1 MYDLIIIGSG
11 PAGYSAGI
19 YATRYNLNVLVIGQ
33 IEGGMASLA
42 HQVENYPGLP
52 QITGIELM
60 KKFKDQATKS
70 GAKIISDLV
79 VNIKKTD
86 DIFSVQT
93 KSETYKSKTIIL
105 AMGTER
111 RKINIPGEKEFLGKG
126 LSYCVTCDGMFFKNK
141 TVAVIG
147 GGDSALQA
155 VIQLSEICKKVYL
168 IYAKEI
174 PDAMPTWVERANS
187 KADKII
193 QIASNTLT
201 KIEGTNTVEK
211 VILEKEFNNSNEL
224 LVDGVFVEIGAVPN
238 SVLLDK
244 LGVLIDDCKYII
256 VDQFQQTNVKGIFAA
271 GDITTNSGKFA
282 QIITASNEGAIASFT
297 AFKYLKK

>member
-187 KADKII
+187 EADKII